1 MKSLVRMLLALAC
14 LFLGDRA
21 WAEPFI
27 EHIEPPSVC
36 RGQANELTVAGSE
49 VDRALGLWTS
59 LPPGK
64 FQVKEVA
71 DSKPERSVF
80 QVEVAADCPLGVYG
94 LRMATEDGLSNLHLF
109 VVDDLPPRSGSSDSL
124 LELPCAAHGQLQEAA
139 VDRYRFAA
147 QAGQTIAFD
156 VVASRLGHDADPLLT
171 IYDAQG
177 RRIAQRDNDPGLFF
191 DCSFEHKFE
200 QAGVYTIEVRDARYL
215 GSPHWRYLLRLGN
228 FPVARV
234 ALPSV
239 VRPGERAALTFPSL
253 PAAKIDLAPPA
264 NQPPGGFFYALRRPG
279 DEASSWVPLL
289 VSPLAS
295 VVETEPNDASD
306 QATPS
311 LAAPVILQGVF
322 EQAGDKDYFALDLK
336 KGDRLVASAETKSLN
351 SAADVEL
358 IVVDPMGK
366 EIQRVDDVNLPGG
379 LREEGSLTFN
389 ANQNGKYCLLVRE
402 LTRAFGPD
410 YTYRFTVQPV
420 TPRFAILAE
429 VSAFTIPQ
437 DSYQSLPLTVTRGEY
452 AGPIE
457 LSLVGEPAGLKL
469 EPNVIPEGE
478 NGLLCKLSATSAA
491 PLGLQSLQIVGKG
504 QAGETTITAPVMTQP
519 LVDRQ
524 QMNVDLIKY
533 ALRDN
538 QRTLPPSVTD
548 KLAIQI
554 TPPSPVAID
563 LADNKVVLP
572 RYQQVAVPMQI
583 ARQGGYAGEI
593 VFTAAG
599 TQQVGEESQGRRQVF
614 VRFPVATADQPQV
627 AGTIHSRS
635 QANEGTERVDVC
647 GMTKS
652 GSRSIYLKRSL
663 ILVIKPAFELE
674 IEPNKLTLP
683 PGGREKVMLKVK
695 RLPSFAGAVTI
706 EPTIPLGLTFPETI
720 VIPEGNDSMEIEVGV
735 PADGKPRRE
744 RIRLVASA
752 PVNGFQEEPRPK
764 DLEIEI
770 KEPPKEPPAKK

>member
-1 MKSLVRMLLALAC
+1 MTSLPRILLALAC
-14 LFLGDRA
+14 FACPAA
-21 WAEPFI
+21 WAEPFV
-27 EHIEPPSVC
+27 EHVEPPSVC
-36 RGQANELTVAGSE
+36 RGQANELAIVGSE
-49 VDRALGLWTS
+49 VDRAIGIWTS
-59 LPPGK
+59 LPSGK
-64 FQVKEVA
+64 FQVTSVLE
-71 DSKPERSVF
+71 SKAERSEF
-80 QVEVAADCPLGVYG
+80 KVEVAADCPLGVYG
-94 LRMATEDGLSNLHLF
+94 LRIATEDGLSNLHLF

-124 LELPCAAHGQLQEAA
+124 LELPCALHGQLKEAA

-177 RRIAQRDNDPGLFF
+177 RRIVQRDNDPGLFF

-200 QAGVYTIEVRDARYL
+200 QAGFYTVEVRDARYL
-215 GSPHWRYLLRLGN
+215 GSPHWRYLLRMGN

-234 ALPSV
+234 ALPSA

-253 PAAKIDLAPPA
+253 PGAKIDFEPPA
-264 NQPPGGFFYALRRPG
+264 NQPPGGFFHALRRPG
-279 DEASSWVPLL
+279 DGASNWVPLM
-289 VSPLAS
+289 SSSAAS
-295 VVETEPNDASD
+295 IVEIEPNDAPD
-306 QATPS
+306 QATPG
-311 LAAPVILQGVF
+311 ATVPVILQGVF

-336 KGDRLVASAETKSLN
+336 KGDRLTASAETKPLN

-358 IVVDPMGK
+358 VVVDPMGK

-389 ANQNGKYCLLVRE
+389 VNQDGKYCLLVRE

-410 YTYRFTVQPV
+410 YTYRVTVQPV
-420 TPRFAILAE
+420 APRLAILAE

-437 DSYQSLPLTVTRGEY
+437 DSYQSLPLTVTRGDY

-457 LSLVGEPAGLKL
+457 LALVGEPAGLKL

-478 NGLLCKLSATSAA
+478 NVLLCKLSATSAA
-491 PLGLQSLQIVGKG
+491 PLGLQSLQIAGKG

-548 KLAIQI
+548 KLAVQI

-563 LADNKVVLP
+563 LADNKFVLP

-583 ARQGGYAGEI
+583 ARREGYAGEI
-593 VFTAAG
+593 AFTAAG

-647 GMTKS
+647 GMAKS
-652 GSRSIYLKRSL
+652 GSRAIYLKRSL
-663 ILVIKPAFELE
+663 MLTIKPVFELE
-674 IEPNKLTLP
+674 IEPNKLTLA

-706 EPTIPLGLTFPETI
+706 ESTIPSGITFPENM
-720 VIPEGNDSMEIEVGV
+720 VIPEGRESLEIEVATA
-735 PADGKPRRE
+735 ADGKPRRE
-744 RIRLVASA
+744 RIRLTASA

-770 KEPPKEPPAKK
+770 KEPPKEPPAK